1 MVSCVKKLSNK
12 IINRLRRIPVFNKV
26 YFYVRSIK
34 KRTKI
39 LRLPYG
45 TVMDYCIESGWE
57 IHVVEEERQR
67 MVYKPPYFE
76 AGEGR
81 EYFLTSPPIYVAVLN
96 NAMALGGTGVVIT
109 DKKILLDAVGRN
121 TDGRIQ
127 FVSGPLIDCGER
139 KFMLEVQ
146 PDVWQQE
153 EAINLCGFAATNYFH
168 LTVEILSRLRY
179 LDMIG
184 GISNEV
190 PILIDAGTKQYR
202 QMEQLINS
210 LCQGRKVIYIPEGVR
225 VEVGILI
232 QPSMNAWMPMNIKA
246 GGFLQVQDNLI
257 AESAIRNIRQHAEQ
271 YIKRQ
276 SNRKIFISR
285 KSTTFKRVLNEE
297 EILPLFRQ
305 AKYEI
310 VYAEELS
317 WIEQIEVFSSAKCIV
332 GASGAALTN
341 LLYCNPGTVLGCI
354 LPEKY
359 NFYIYSTIHHM
370 IGGKALF
377 LDVDVVA
384 KYLNISGDS
393 YLVDTERC
401 KRFIAALEQLCG
413 EELC

>member
-1 MVSCVKKLSNK
+1 M
-12 IINRLRRIPVFNKV
+12 
-26 YFYVRSIK
+26 
-34 KRTKI
+34 
-39 LRLPYG
+39 
-45 TVMDYCIESGWE
+45 
-57 IHVVEEERQR
+57 
-67 MVYKPPYFE
+67 
-76 AGEGR
+76 
-81 EYFLTSPPIYVAVLN
+81 
-96 NAMALGGTGVVIT
+96 
-109 DKKILLDAVGRN
+109 
-121 TDGRIQ
+121 
-127 FVSGPLIDCGER
+127 
-139 KFMLEVQ
+139 
-146 PDVWQQE
+146 
-153 EAINLCGFAATNYFH
+153 
-168 LTVEILSRLRY
+168 
-179 LDMIG
+179 
-184 GISNEV
+184 